1 MNVLPAAP
9 IGPAHPACRSTE
21 CCLLCDERS
30 SVLAVFLPADPAL
43 WGAPAG
49 RERTVLYGLCPRCYA
64 RPDVLEAAEER
75 IFQSVAG
82 GEA

>member
-1 MNVLPAAP
+1 MSVLPAAR
-9 IGPAHPACRSTE
+9 IGPEHPACRMTSL
-21 CCLLCDERS
+21 CLLCDGRS

-49 RERTVLYGLCPRCYA
+49 RDRTVLYGLCPMCHA
-64 RPDVLEAAEER
+64 RPDALEAAEER
-75 IFQSVAG
+75 IFRAVAG